1 MKHLFTILL
10 AFTVLAGYSQKKH
23 VYYDTVKTVKERVD
37 FSPDTIPVYFQ
48 ELLIHPEN
56 AIENRLVTIWVQGY
70 VVWQT
75 YRKQANSGITFF
87 NGDNTV
93 YITQDY
99 YTRPYEETPSQEGI
113 FLYSDR
119 KTHVKNKVLISIKR

>member
-56 AIENRLVTIWVQGY
+56 ALDNRLVTIWVQGY
-70 VVWQT
+70 VIWQT
-75 YRKQANSGITFF
+75 YRKNEGLTMLTGSSYFSA
-87 NGDNTV
+87 
-93 YITQDY
+93 QDY
-99 YTRPYEETPSQEGI
+99 YTRPYEETPSQDGV